1 MQNFIIFIGILI
13 KNIWCYAITFLTIA
27 AAWQVLEVVFAQ
39 EINPR
44 PADGVIAILL
54 SLYITYL
61 RGQIR
66 FLKEREK
73 INEDK
78 LG

>member
-1 MQNFIIFIGILI
+1 MQKLFIFIEILV
-13 KNIWCYAITFLTIA
+13 KNIWCYIITFLTITA
-27 AAWQVLEVVFAQ
+27 VWQVLEIIFAQ
-39 EINPR
+39 KINPR
-44 PADGVIAILL
+44 PADGVIAVLL